1 MESTIGASSDTELGG
16 PATVPDNRL
25 PTELQ
30 PGNMV
35 GDYRIEGVLGS
46 GGMGQVYASVHPVIG
61 KRAAIKV
68 LRAELSVNR
77 EAVERFVQEARAVN
91 QIGHPNIVDVFAF
104 GALPDGRSYFVM
116 EWLKGESLRHRM
128 KRDRMTIA
136 EVAHVVDSVC
146 IALEAAHEKGIVHRD
161 LKPDNVFLVAVRS
174 ARPMVKLLDFGIA
187 KLMGTEDTR
196 LERTRTGNL
205 LGTPAYIAPEQA
217 RGETIDQR
225 VDVYSLGAMAY
236 EMLAREVPFPARSA
250 MDMVAQ
256 HLYTEPPS
264 LRKRL
269 PDAPAELDGLI
280 SRMMAKAPEA
290 RPSLDEIRSVMARC
304 AEGGE
309 APTAAGKGRR
319 AAPALDASTMPS
331 GSIEHAETM
340 ISVTGAVPA
349 QPAEEPRR
357 RTVWLLPVLFLAAAG
372 LAAAVVLATRGGDSA
387 EGETPAQPAA
397 APAPDAAPIVTPDA
411 AVAEVATPD
420 AAVSAPDAG
429 VKKKR
434 DRDRKRDKK
443 KVDETKKPPPPPD
456 DDDAPMDP
464 Q

>member
-1 MESTIGASSDTELGG
+1 
-16 PATVPDNRL
+16 
-25 PTELQ
+25 
-30 PGNMV
+30 MV
-35 GDYRIEGVLGS
+35 GDYRIEGVLGA
-46 GGMGQVYASVHPVIG
+46 GGMGQVYASIHPVIG

-104 GALPDGRSYFVM
+104 GALADGRSYFVM
-116 EWLKGESLRHRM
+116 EWLRGESLRARM

-161 LKPDNVFLVAVRS
+161 LKPDNVFLVAVRG

-196 LERTRTGNL
+196 IERTRTGNL

-217 RGETIDQR
+217 RGESIDQR

-269 PDAPAELDGLI
+269 PDVAAELDALI
-280 SRMMAKAPEA
+280 TRMMAKSPDG
-290 RPSLDEIRSVMARC
+290 RPSLDEVREAMARF
-304 AEGGE
+304 
-309 APTAAGKGRR
+309 AAAADGPGASRR
-319 AAPALDASTMPS
+319 ADTAVPADTVPS
-331 GSIEHAETM
+331 LGHAETM

-349 QPAEEPRR
+349 APEPAPRR
-357 RTVWLLPVLFLAAAG
+357 RPVWLLPLLFVGAAGAAAT
-372 LAAAVVLATRGGDSA
+372 VVMATRGGGESPAVAPSA
-387 EGETPAQPAA
+387 APLVDA
-397 APAPDAAPIVTPDA
+397 APAALGAPPDAGVLAAPADA
-411 AVAEVATPD
+411 AARTATPD
-420 AAVSAPDAG
+420 AAAAAPE
-429 VKKKR
+429 KKSKPRSKPRSKKNRRR
-434 DRDRKRDKK
+434 DRLPDSPG
-443 KVDETKKPPPPPD
+443 VPD
-456 DDDAPMDP
+456 DDATMEP